1 MSDPNNGGM
10 SDMKFRI
17 IITLLLFAPQLFDQN
32 FSGTVVGVSDGDPHR
47 HVRRQG

>member
-17 IITLLLFAPQLFDQN
+17 IITLLLFAPQLFDHN
-32 FSGTVVGVSDGDPHR
+32 FSGTVVGLDAPDPR
-47 HVRRQG
+47 SG